1 MDGNKLMNAGFYK
14 FNDRLLYAA
23 NWVRS
28 PSCQLHI
35 NDRNTYSY
43 PVDGWYWFD
52 TLEEACLH
60 FGINI
65 ENVQD
70 YLP

>member
-1 MDGNKLMNAGFYK
+1 MNAGFYK
-14 FNDRLLYAA
+14 FNGTLMYAA

-28 PSCQLHI
+28 PDYQLHI
-35 NDRNTYSY
+35 NDRTTYSY

-52 TLEEACLH
+52 TLEEACIH